1 MNWLNGKDSDTGKDW
16 GRRRRGWQR
25 IRRLDGITN
34 STDMSL
40 SKLGELVMDRETW
53 RAAVH
58 VVTKSQTRLKLLNW
72 TELIQLDQDVS
83 CIFKRISDHKWWRNT
98 VESKTDYQFIHPPF
112 FFYFT
117 NVYWALLMHQ
127 ELCLRLEISRWGL
140 SFSCLWAVPVSGGD
154 TLYINYYLLGMGTSQ
169 SLQKV
174 AGAATNYLF
183 SQTPLLCSLVLL
195 GEHPGSLYLELG
207 WECNGPDA

>member
-1 MNWLNGKDSDTGKDW
+1 MESPTQQTWVWASLGSWWWTGRPGVLQSMWSQRVRHDLSYWTELNWSNLIKMYPAYLKEFLITN
-16 GRRRRGWQR
+16 
-25 IRRLDGITN
+25 DGEILWNLKLITN
-34 STDMSL
+34 S
-40 SKLGELVMDRETW
+40 
-53 RAAVH
+53 
-58 VVTKSQTRLKLLNW
+58 
-72 TELIQLDQDVS
+72 
-83 CIFKRISDHKWWRNT
+83 
-98 VESKTDYQFIHPPF
+98 FIPF

-127 ELCLRLEISRWGL
+127 ELCLRLEISRWEL

-174 AGAATNYLF
+174 ARAATNSLF